1 MRSWTW
7 VRFSSIKHNN
17 MSIDARVDV
26 TPEVTQEATPTRLTT
41 SQIKK
46 HIKEDGMSRDQIRK
60 KYGLTIAEA
69 KAIFSMPSLKGIRV
83 NRKKIARFEIVDDL
97 SDNQVTLEQNIA
109 EVTNSHSDNQS
120 EIQD

>member
-1 MRSWTW
+1 
-7 VRFSSIKHNN
+7 

-26 TPEVTQEATPTRLTT
+26 TPEVTQGETPTRLTT

-69 KAIFSMPSLKGIRV
+69 KTIFSMPSLKGLRV
-83 NRKKIARFEIVDDL
+83 ARKKIQRFELVDDL
-97 SDNQVTLEQNIA
+97 SDNQVTLDQSIA
-109 EVTNSHSDNQS
+109 EVTTPHSDNQS